1 MFILKNL
8 CAFASLRETLFI
20 EVSVTGCLKLTV
32 LGVSPQRHRLR
43 PLLRDAA
50 TTIIHAARHFGT
62 TRPSVRKSLHPA
74 PPPVGN
80 LSTSESVS

>member
-32 LGVSPQRHRLR
+32 LGGTPTATQVLQR
-43 PLLRDAA
+43 
-50 TTIIHAARHFGT
+50 
-62 TRPSVRKSLHPA
+62 K
-74 PPPVGN
+74 
-80 LSTSESVS
+80 LSQ